1 MQYTGGASGPGL
13 DARVSGLRIMDPD
26 VAEGP
31 SPGYPG
37 GSASYSN
44 AAGQTVNPLTGRTIG
59 PSNPWCRTNGRLGVS
74 PRWSRLSTQLFE
86 LPDAKRKK
94 TWWQRNRPDA
104 VELFEQELNATLE
117 GIAVA
122 PAIGQR
128 VEQRGGDVLV
138 RRWLMPKTRDHAY
151 YAVEATEI
159 VVLSFWGAP
168 RGRKTEA
175 VAACFGEGSGAER

>member
-1 MQYTGGASGPGL
+1 M
-13 DARVSGLRIMDPD
+13 
-26 VAEGP
+26 
-31 SPGYPG
+31 
-37 GSASYSN
+37 
-44 AAGQTVNPLTGRTIG
+44 
-59 PSNPWCRTNGRLGVS
+59 
-74 PRWSRLSTQLFE
+74 FE

-159 VVLSFWGAP
+159 VVLSFLGAP

-175 VAACFGEGSGAER
+175 VAACLGES